1 MRVIV
6 TGASGFIGS
15 NLIKNLIQ
23 KNYDVL
29 CVSRKNINVDC
40 LSLNTKDIFTQQ
52 GLNVIKKFAPT
63 HFIHTAA
70 IAHDN
75 IQKKKYTPSEIFRI
89 NEIMPL
95 SLFKLCQDLN
105 VKKFIFLST
114 VGVHGTSTKGLET
127 INENSAYNYQN
138 IYSKSK
144 FFAEFR
150 LLSASA
156 FKNDSTKLI
165 ILRPALVYGQNAPG
179 NLRKLLTLID
189 RQIPLPFKGTNNRRS
204 FLYID
209 NLISAILHLINNPNT
224 QRQPYLIADNE
235 VISTPKLIKIIAE
248 ARNKKPNLIKVP
260 SYLLRKVSS
269 LPIVGGKMQQLTNN
283 YIVDSSLFRNHF
295 SWNQPYDQ
303 ELAIK
308 KSFIKLDH
316 GN

>member
-6 TGASGFIGS
+6 TGASGFVGS

-29 CVSRKNINVDC
+29 SISRKNINLDC
-40 LSLNTKDIFTQQ
+40 ISLNTKDIFTEK
-52 GLNVIKKFAPT
+52 GLNMIEKFAPT

-75 IQKKKYTPSEIFRI
+75 ILKKKYTSSEIFRI
-89 NEIMPL
+89 NEILPL
-95 SLFKLCQDLN
+95 SLYKLCQDLN

-114 VGVHGTSTKGLET
+114 IGVHGTSTKGLET
-127 INENSAYNYQN
+127 INENSRLYYQN

-150 LLSASA
+150 LLSA
-156 FKNDSTKLI
+156 FKNNSTKLI

-209 NLISAILHLINNPNT
+209 NLISAILHSLNHQNM
-224 QRQPYLIADNE
+224 QRQTYLIADNE
-235 VISTPKLIKIIAE
+235 VISTPKLIKIIAD

-269 LPIVGGKMQQLTNN
+269 FPIIGVKMQQLTNDL
-283 YIVDSSLFRNHF
+283 IVDSSLFRDHF
-295 SWNQPYDQ
+295 SWTQPYEQ

-308 KSFIKLDH
+308 KSFSILH
-316 GN
+316 HEN